1 MKEIFNSNS
10 LNIFI
15 SSFLK
20 ELWNSPETIAQIL
33 ENSEPNIV
41 QTNLAPFI
49 CHNFYCNYLSGKY
62 LKNNLLYVI
71 TIMLKKEIDNLEN
84 INQVDNFLENTK
96 CGFLLEELQ
105 KVPEIQIYFK
115 NVIIKMVE
123 IIERSYSFRE
133 INLNISEILKEF
145 NDLKEEE
152 KNNIHHVKNLDEFYT
167 KIVNRKL
174 VDLSINYSKEE
185 NNLKMINRNTNFVE
199 KYSPDI
205 TYNEIENRT
214 EKAKKENKEY
224 LLEYFNQLG
233 KEIKTKDDLYSN
245 TTLMKTIYETN
256 SPSFIFSFY
265 KNNFLEAISFLEI
278 LIEDLMKNFLLIPN
292 SIKYICKIISIL
304 IRNKFKDISKVEE
317 NAFISKFFIEKLLI
331 PIISFPNFNA
341 LISDF
346 VISGNTIKNIKT
358 LNSILI
364 KMFSGKLFLNNSTE
378 GNYTPFNWFFID
390 NMEKILNFFDKTT
403 NVKLP
408 DFIDKYINDQL
419 PSDYTYEF
427 FNENENQ
434 ICSYISI
441 CFNINNLFY
450 LINGLKKED
459 NIVNTKNNTL
469 KKTFSRLK
477 DEKAMNEINNIN
489 DNKKKEYK
497 ETPKE
502 NEKNKDKEKQNE
514 VEIYYLYNHL
524 EIDKKYENLF
534 IINNRLSNFY
544 IDIKKE
550 EKNKKLSENDKN
562 IIKVKNYLC
571 NSLGNYRILNKSDF
585 NIGST
590 SSTIQMLN
598 DIKICMTSPTFILN
612 NNTIPSIWYIN
623 SLLEYLNKIPEDYK
637 ENDFQKL
644 FEELKEDLNKSI
656 KSLDFQIL
664 ILFRNK
670 LKFIDKIYNYY
681 ENKKKTFNNILI
693 NENVKYVAEKVFI
706 PVKMTFK
713 YGFEEKIF
721 ELKKS
726 HIKEK
731 LLEDKI
737 IYEYPKK
744 NQIVFKTIEAFTRYF
759 PNLAKYQRMQD
770 INPIDIINELS
781 INKYIEQYFEI
792 IKEKI
797 LKMGV
802 GIKDYEIRYQEKIKN
817 YIMNK
822 LYAKMFPPE
831 PDDLDNKIYK
841 YTMNLSS
848 NEPKLIIGKDYIFDI
863 MLPDI
868 LNEFNQIN
876 IVKNPFK
883 QLECIHNIFKYIESL
898 VKFNEGEDKEI
909 GADDIGPVLNYVLII
924 AHPIRI
930 HSYIKFIKIF
940 LENNGSKDINL
951 VNFESML
958 KDMINTTPK

>member
-1 MKEIFNSNS
+1 MIPSIKEVFDSNNI
-10 LNIFI
+10 NIFI
-15 SSFLK
+15 SSFLQG
-20 ELWNSPETIAQIL
+20 LWKSPEIIVHIL

-49 CHNFYCNYLSGKY
+49 CHNFFCNHLSGNY
-62 LKNNLLYVI
+62 IENNLLYII
-71 TIMLKKEIDNLEN
+71 TMMLKKEIDKLEN
-84 INQVDNFLENTK
+84 IIQVDIFLENTK

-123 IIERSYSFRE
+123 IIERNYSFRE

-152 KNNIHHVKNLDEFYT
+152 KNNIRNIINLDEFYT

-185 NNLKMINRNTNFVE
+185 NNLKVINHDTTFIS
-199 KYSPDI
+199 KYLPDI
-205 TYNEIENRT
+205 TYNALETRA
-214 EKAKKENKEY
+214 EKAKKENKEF
-224 LLEYFNQLG
+224 LFEYFNQLK
-233 KEIKTKDDLYSN
+233 KEIKTNEELYSN
-245 TTLMKTIYETN
+245 TTLMKIIFDTN
-256 SPSFIFSFY
+256 SPTFIFSFF
-265 KNNFLEAISFLEI
+265 KNNFLEDISFLEI
-278 LIEDLMKNFLLIPN
+278 LLDDLMKNFLLIPN

-304 IRNKFKDISKVEE
+304 IRNKFKDISKIEE
-317 NAFISKFFIEKLLI
+317 NAFISKFVIEKLLI

-358 LNSILI
+358 LNSIL
-364 KMFSGKLFLNNSTE
+364 KQLFSGKLFLNNSKE

-408 DFIDKYINDQL
+408 DFIDKYINGQL

-441 CFNINNLFY
+441 CFNINNFFY
-450 LINGLKKED
+450 LVNGLKKED
-459 NIVNTKNNTL
+459 NIFKNNKL
-469 KKTFSRLK
+469 KRAFSRLK
-477 DEKAMNEINNIN
+477 DEEIMNEIRSIN
-489 DNKKKEYK
+489 ENKKKEYK
-497 ETPKE
+497 EILKE
-502 NEKNKDKEKQNE
+502 SEKNKDKEQKTE
-514 VEIYYLYNHL
+514 VEIYYLYNNL

-534 IINNRLSNFY
+534 LINNRIANFY

-550 EKNKKLSENDKN
+550 EKNKKLNENEKN

-590 SSTIQMLN
+590 STTIQMLE

-612 NNTIPSIWYIN
+612 NNTIPSMWYIN

-670 LKFIDKIYNYY
+670 LKFIDKLNNYY
-681 ENKKKTFNNILI
+681 ENEQKSFNNILI
-693 NENVKYVAEKVFI
+693 NENVKYIAEEIFI
-706 PVKMTFK
+706 PINMTFK
-713 YGFEEKIF
+713 YDSEEKKF

-726 HIKEK
+726 NIKEK
-731 LLEDKI
+731 LLEDKK

-759 PNLAKYQRMQD
+759 PNFAKYQRLQD

-781 INKYIEQYFEI
+781 INKYIDQYFEI

-797 LKMGV
+797 IKIGI
-802 GIKDYEIRYQEKIKN
+802 GIKEY
-817 YIMNK
+817 
-822 LYAKMFPPE
+822 
-831 PDDLDNKIYK
+831 
-841 YTMNLSS
+841 
-848 NEPKLIIGKDYIFDI
+848 
-863 MLPDI
+863 
-868 LNEFNQIN
+868 
-876 IVKNPFK
+876 
-883 QLECIHNIFKYIESL
+883 
-898 VKFNEGEDKEI
+898 
-909 GADDIGPVLNYVLII
+909 
-924 AHPIRI
+924 
-930 HSYIKFIKIF
+930 
-940 LENNGSKDINL
+940 
-951 VNFESML
+951 
-958 KDMINTTPK
+958 